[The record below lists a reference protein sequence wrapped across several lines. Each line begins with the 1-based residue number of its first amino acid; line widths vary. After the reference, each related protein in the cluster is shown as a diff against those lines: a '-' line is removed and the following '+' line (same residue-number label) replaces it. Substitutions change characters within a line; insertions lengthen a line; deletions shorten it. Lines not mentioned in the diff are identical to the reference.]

1 MKGEI
6 WKPVRNYEGLYEVS
20 NLGRVRSL
28 ERKVWNSGKGCYVT
42 VPERILKAGKAK
54 GYLRVRLY
62 KEGKVKNYYVHRLV
76 GQEFLENP
84 MGYTELNHLDED
96 KENNRADNLEF
107 CSKSYNINYGTRNKR
122 VAEKVSEKLKG
133 KKHSEE
139 HNKKVSEKLKG
150 RKQTEEH
157 IKKRSKPV
165 FSVNKESGL
174 IMWWKSAK
182 EAERCTGIDHGNIIK
197 CCKGKYNSAGNHIW
211 FYADDDNE

>member
-6 WKPVRNYEGLYEVS
+6 WKDIEGYEGLYEVS
-20 NLGRVRSL
+20 NMGRVKSL
-28 ERKVWNSGKGCYVT
+28 KRTVWNSGKGCYVT

-84 MGYTELNHLDED
+84 EGYTDLNHLDEN
-96 KENNRADNLEF
+96 KENNRADNLEW

-122 VAEKVSEKLKG
+122 VAEKVSEKLRG
-133 KKHSEE
+133 KKQSEE
-139 HNKKVSEKLKG
+139 S
-150 RKQTEEH
+150 

-182 EAERCTGIDHGNIIK
+182 EAERCTAIDHGNIIK
-197 CCKGKYNSAGNHIW
+197 CCKGKYHSAGNHIW